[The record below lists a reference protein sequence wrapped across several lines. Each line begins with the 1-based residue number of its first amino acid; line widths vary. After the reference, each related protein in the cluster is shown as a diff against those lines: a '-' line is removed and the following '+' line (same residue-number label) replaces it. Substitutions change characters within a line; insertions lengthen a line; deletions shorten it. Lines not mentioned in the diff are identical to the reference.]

1 MGAIWLKPGFGHF
14 PEVSAGGSSSFC
26 RKSFCSSFPLP
37 SPSSEASWRSPERP
51 RRAAPGLGQAA
62 VRADCVSQKRVP
74 RAQLRARPE
83 SGGAA
88 GGLRGQLGRGRDELG
103 RALLA
108 TRRSP
113 AGGRGRRAGLG
124 AAGPGLRVPPAASLV
139 LSRLGRGEVKGWRG
153 PGRGVG
159 FGAVT
164 GRLRVASIL
173 PPSGA
178 GGQTGTMWRPKL
190 SA

>member
-1 MGAIWLKPGFGHF
+1 MLEVKEEQDPSPLHLKPSR
-14 PEVSAGGSSSFC
+14 VLCGSQARRSL
-26 RKSFCSSFPLP
+26 FCSSFPLP
-37 SPSSEASWRSPERP
+37 SPSSEASRRSPERP

-74 RAQLRARPE
+74 PR
-83 SGGAA
+83 SGGP
-88 GGLRGQLGRGRDELG
+88 GQSPAVRLVGSGPAPARRGRTGSGPPRD
-103 RALLA
+103 AA
-108 TRRSP
+108 QSSRRE
-113 AGGRGRRAGLG
+113 G

-153 PGRGVG
+153 LGRGVG
-159 FGAVT
+159 SGAVA

>member
-37 SPSSEASWRSPERP
+37 SPSSEASRRSPERP

-74 RAQLRARPE
+74 RAQRRARPE

-88 GGLRGQLGRGRDELG
+88 GGLQASSGEAGTNWVGPSSRRGQSS
-103 RALLA
+103 
-108 TRRSP
+108 RRE
-113 AGGRGRRAGLG
+113 G

-139 LSRLGRGEVKGWRG
+139 LSRLGRGEVKSWRG
-153 PGRGVG
+153 PGRGIG
-159 FGAVT
+159 SGAVA